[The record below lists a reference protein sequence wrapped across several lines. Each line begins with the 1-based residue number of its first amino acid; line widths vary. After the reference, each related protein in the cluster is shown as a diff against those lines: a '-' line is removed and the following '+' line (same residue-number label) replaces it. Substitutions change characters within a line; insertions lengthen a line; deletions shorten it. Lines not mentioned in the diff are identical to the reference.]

1 MAVFYNTNG
10 TVSQI
15 VVNAIIN
22 GKVTSSLV
30 TAPNIQQSIEASA
43 SNAIISASLSA
54 GSSSVQAYNL
64 AYPTGSPN
72 NAGYT
77 YLSSR
82 TIQRKL
88 GTYVQY
94 PWPTGSAASGSPL
107 YSNGVLVSSSQQANE
122 VLYGSGLSNYGNQ
135 NYWNTTASLVINK
148 ITNEDRAALGLPSVG
163 AHSLPIFY
171 STASWADLG
180 NSSLYSA
187 SIATGS
193 IMKLSISRSYFDFT
207 FDSGSATKLSLV
219 SSNIHSNLN
228 SFNTLSG
235 SVSASVEYSHFVLFV
250 SSSRALMGT
259 LISEKTYISKPI

>member
-1 MAVFYNTNG
+1 MALFYNTNG
-10 TVSQI
+10 TVSEI
-15 VVNAIIN
+15 VVKAIID

-30 TAPNIQQSIEASA
+30 TPPTIQQAFEASA
-43 SNAIISASLSA
+43 SNAIINNAIAA
-54 GSSSVQAYNL
+54 GSSSIQAYQLGYRSGSSNN
-64 AYPTGSPN
+64 TGTN
-72 NAGYT
+72 
-77 YLSSR
+77 YLSS
-82 TIQRKL
+82 TTQKQNLSYIINN
-88 GTYVQY
+88 TSYN
-94 PWPTGSAASGSPL
+94 TESSASMAL
-107 YSNGVLVSSSQQANE
+107 YKNDVNDNIKKG
-122 VLYGSGLSNYGNQ
+122 YQ

-148 ITNEDRAALGLPSVG
+148 ITNGDRAALGLPSVG
-163 AHSLPIFY
+163 AHALPIFY

-193 IMKLSISRSYFDFT
+193 IMKLSVSRSYFDFT
-207 FDSGSATKLSLV
+207 FDSASATKLSLV